1 MQRNRQLC
9 RKHGAAIALAV
20 AGWFGSPTWAHGPEG
35 DHDHG
40 ADASA
45 ATDSSESHAA
55 PRMEARTEAF
65 ELVATL
71 EAGELS
77 VMVDR
82 YATNEPVLGGQ
93 VDVELNGI
101 QAQGAFHADQGDY
114 AFTDPALLKALAQP
128 GHHAL
133 VFTVVSGDDSDLLEG
148 ALHVEPDAIQS
159 LPTSR
164 AWLGLAR
171 WQRIALVAVLTLIVA
186 AVAWRIASRRSPRSS
201 SKDPSQTGEA

>member
-1 MQRNRQLC
+1 MKRNRQLC
-9 RKHGAAIALAV
+9 GTHGAAIVLALA
-20 AGWFGSPTWAHGPEG
+20 GCFGAPTWAHGPEG

-40 ADASA
+40 AADSA
-45 ATDSSESHAA
+45 AIESYGAHAA

-93 VDVELNGI
+93 VDVEVNGI
-101 QAQGAFHADQGDY
+101 RAQGTFHADQGDY

-148 ALHVEPDAIQS
+148 ALHVEPDAIQAQ
-159 LPTSR
+159 PTSH
-164 AWLGLAR
+164 ALLGLAR
-171 WQRIALVAVLTLIVA
+171 WQGIALVAVLILIVA
-186 AVAWRIASRRSPRSS
+186 AVAWRIASRRSARPSS
-201 SKDPSQTGEA
+201 TEPSQTGEA